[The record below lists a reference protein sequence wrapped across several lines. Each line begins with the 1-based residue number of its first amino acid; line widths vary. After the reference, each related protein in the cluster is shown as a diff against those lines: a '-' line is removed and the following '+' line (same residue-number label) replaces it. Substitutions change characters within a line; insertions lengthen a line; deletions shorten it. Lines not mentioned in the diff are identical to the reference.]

1 MHLCNKDLP
10 DFPMITPNEHI
21 HYVSIEN
28 TFLNRVVIDPQKEIP
43 GRETIK
49 KQNVAIRIGLES
61 GDSQICFLCPSG
73 GVQIFLGMLSC
84 FQNSFKFKLLSLN
97 STPYSRVREGGG
109 KEIL

>member
-1 MHLCNKDLP
+1 MHLCNKDVP

-61 GDSQICFLCPSG
+61 GDSQICFFFPSG
-73 GVQIFLGMLSC
+73 GVHIFLGMLSC
-84 FQNSFKFKLLSLN
+84 FQHSFNFELL
-97 STPYSRVREGGG
+97 
-109 KEIL
+109 